1 MLSRIWYYAPPGLA
15 VILDVDPVIEISVLL
30 HPVSVQ
36 LLQPTPPRP
45 GQNMCPRGRLLQVR
59 GYALNASERRARGK
73 SRKYQSRRVNRQPP
87 GGQGSADPVRTR
99 GDLAQRKSGAMSW
112 AMASRPWR
120 GRQSPRRGRSPSAT
134 VQARAV
140 EPFGRDP
147 PAPDDHRLDVVD
159 CSRRRTGTPTRRSE
173 AAREVSAVPPHVGNL
188 NAAAELRAV
197 RPLPGSVARGWAGL
211 CTIAASRSS
220 RR

>member
-45 GQNMCPRGRLLQVR
+45 SQNMCPRGKAAAGRGLCAQRKRTAGPRQV
-59 GYALNASERRARGK
+59 AQVPVQKSEPATPGRSGKRR
-73 SRKYQSRRVNRQPP
+73 S
-87 GGQGSADPVRTR
+87 VRTR

-120 GRQSPRRGRSPSAT
+120 GRQSAGGRHGGLVDSPSAGCT
-134 VQARAV
+134 STPMLRCSITTRPRSAGLSAAGEMVGGIFHFNYPSGAGLVSGAV
-140 EPFGRDP
+140 FGRL
-147 PAPDDHRLDVVD
+147 AGA
-159 CSRRRTGTPTRRSE
+159 S
-173 AAREVSAVPPHVGNL
+173 AARN
-188 NAAAELRAV
+188 R
-197 RPLPGSVARGWAGL
+197 
-211 CTIAASRSS
+211 
-220 RR
+220 

>member
-45 GQNMCPRGRLLQVR
+45 SQNMCPRGKAAAGRGLCAQRKRTAGPRQV
-59 GYALNASERRARGK
+59 AQVPVQKSEPATPGRSGKRR
-73 SRKYQSRRVNRQPP
+73 S
-87 GGQGSADPVRTR
+87 VRTR

-159 CSRRRTGTPTRRSE
+159 CSRRRTGTPTR
-173 AAREVSAVPPHVGNL
+173 
-188 NAAAELRAV
+188 
-197 RPLPGSVARGWAGL
+197 PLPGSVARGWAGL